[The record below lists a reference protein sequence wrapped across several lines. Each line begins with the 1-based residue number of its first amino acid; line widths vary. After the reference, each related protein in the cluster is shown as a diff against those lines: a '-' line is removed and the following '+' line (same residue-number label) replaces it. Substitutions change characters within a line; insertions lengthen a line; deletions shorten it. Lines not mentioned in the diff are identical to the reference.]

1 MLCFLLQEKVELWII
16 GDKPD
21 LLSFANQLESFFTGQ
36 KVSML
41 DVLAVGDPTLI
52 IPDSDKSTI
61 PFEKITF
68 HLDDKG
74 KGCFF
79 HDMQTKTITS
89 SGALKHIKELQSA
102 LTFVANSENPFE
114 HDHLPLL
121 DLYCL
126 DGPEPPYPENL
137 FQEVTIY
144 ANRGKM
150 DGP

>member
-1 MLCFLLQEKVELWII
+1 MLCFLLGEKVELWII

-36 KVSML
+36 KVSTL

-74 KGCFF
+74 KGFFF
-79 HDMQTKTITS
+79 HDTSTKTITS
-89 SGALKHIKELQSA
+89 SGTFEHIKELQNA
-102 LTFVANSENPFE
+102 LNFVGNSESPFE
-114 HDHLPLL
+114 HDHLSLL

-126 DGPEPPYPENL
+126 DGPELPYPENL
-137 FQEVTIY
+137 FQGVTIY
-144 ANRGKM
+144 VNRGKI
-150 DGP
+150 GQ